1 MPWFKKN
8 LRQWLNRFSLRA
20 CFLTLFFSGYSK
32 KAPGTIGS
40 LVALLLGLPIL
51 IFSANTLFL
60 AAILIGLIAIAQ
72 IDKEEEESK
81 IHDSSYIVI
90 DELVG
95 MWLAMAISGLSLA
108 GVILSFIFFRIY
120 DITKPSLIGKIDK
133 EVKGGLGVVADD
145 ALAGVLAGLSVLLAI
160 NILGF
165 FNIKL

>member
-1 MPWFKKN
+1 MDK
-8 LRQWLNRFSLRA
+8 FSLRA

-60 AAILIGLIAIAQ
+60 GAVFVGLIAITQ
-72 IDKEEEESK
+72 IDKEEEETK
-81 IHDSSYIVI
+81 RHDSSYIVI

-95 MWLAMAISGLSLA
+95 MWLAMAISGLSLV
-108 GVILSFIFFRIY
+108 GVVLSFIFFRIY

-145 ALAGVLAGLSVLLAI
+145 ALAGVLAGLSALLVI
-160 NILGF
+160 NVLGF
-165 FNIKL
+165 FNIKF

>member
-1 MPWFKKN
+1 MNK
-8 LRQWLNRFSLRA
+8 FSLRA

-40 LVALLLGLPIL
+40 LVALLLGLPVL

-60 AAILIGLIAIAQ
+60 GAVLIGLIAIAQ

-95 MWLAMAISGLSLA
+95 MWLAMAISGLSLV
-108 GVILSFIFFRIY
+108 GVVLSFIFFRIY

-145 ALAGVLAGLSVLLAI
+145 ALAGVLAGLSVLLVI

>member
-1 MPWFKKN
+1 MDK
-8 LRQWLNRFSLRA
+8 FSLRA

-60 AAILIGLIAIAQ
+60 AAVLIGLIAIAQ

-133 EVKGGLGVVADD
+133 EIKGGLGVVADD

>member
-1 MPWFKKN
+1 MDK
-8 LRQWLNRFSLRA
+8 FSLRA

-60 AAILIGLIAIAQ
+60 GAIFIGLIAITQ

-81 IHDSSYIVI
+81 RHDSSYIVI

-108 GVILSFIFFRIY
+108 GVVLSFIFFRIY

-145 ALAGVLAGLSVLLAI
+145 ALAGVLAGLSALLVI
-160 NILGF
+160 SILGF
-165 FNIKL
+165 FNIKF

>member
-1 MPWFKKN
+1 M
-8 LRQWLNRFSLRA
+8 
-20 CFLTLFFSGYSK
+20 
-32 KAPGTIGS
+32 
-40 LVALLLGLPIL
+40 LLGLPVL

-60 AAILIGLIAIAQ
+60 GAIFVGLIAITQ
-72 IDKEEEESK
+72 IDKEEEETK
-81 IHDSSYIVI
+81 RHDSSYIVI

-95 MWLAMAISGLSLA
+95 MWLAMAISGLSLV
-108 GVILSFIFFRIY
+108 GVVLSFIFFRIY

-145 ALAGVLAGLSVLLAI
+145 ALAGVLAGLSALLVI

>member
-1 MPWFKKN
+1 MDK
-8 LRQWLNRFSLRA
+8 FSLRA

-40 LVALLLGLPIL
+40 LVALLLGLPVL

-60 AAILIGLIAIAQ
+60 GAIFVGLIAIAQ

-145 ALAGVLAGLSVLLAI
+145 ALAGVLAGLSALLVI
-160 NILGF
+160 HILGF

>member
-1 MPWFKKN
+1 MDKFN
-8 LRQWLNRFSLRA
+8 LRA

-60 AAILIGLIAIAQ
+60 GAIFIGLIAITQ

-108 GVILSFIFFRIY
+108 GVVLSFIFFRIY

-145 ALAGVLAGLSVLLAI
+145 ALAGILAGLSALLVI
-160 NILGF
+160 NVLGF

>member
-1 MPWFKKN
+1 MNK
-8 LRQWLNRFSLRA
+8 FSLRA

-40 LVALLLGLPIL
+40 LVALLLGLPVL

-60 AAILIGLIAIAQ
+60 AAIFIGLIAIAQ

-108 GVILSFIFFRIY
+108 GVVLSFIFFRIY

-145 ALAGVLAGLSVLLAI
+145 ALAGVLAGLSTLLVI

>member
-1 MPWFKKN
+1 M
-8 LRQWLNRFSLRA
+8 
-20 CFLTLFFSGYSK
+20 
-32 KAPGTIGS
+32 
-40 LVALLLGLPIL
+40 LLGLPVL

-72 IDKEEEESK
+72 IDREEEESK

-133 EVKGGLGVVADD
+133 EIKGGLGVVADD

>member
-1 MPWFKKN
+1 MDK
-8 LRQWLNRFSLRA
+8 FSLRA

-60 AAILIGLIAIAQ
+60 GAIFVGLIAITQ
-72 IDKEEEESK
+72 IDKEEEETK
-81 IHDSSYIVI
+81 RHDSSYIVI

-95 MWLAMAISGLSLA
+95 MWLAMAVSGLSLA
-108 GVILSFIFFRIY
+108 SVVLSFIFFRIY
-120 DITKPSLIGKIDK
+120 DITKPSLIGRIDK

-145 ALAGVLAGLSVLLAI
+145 ALAGVLAGLSVLLVI
-160 NILGF
+160 NVLGF

>member
-1 MPWFKKN
+1 M
-8 LRQWLNRFSLRA
+8 
-20 CFLTLFFSGYSK
+20 
-32 KAPGTIGS
+32 
-40 LVALLLGLPIL
+40 LLGLPVL

-60 AAILIGLIAIAQ
+60 ATVLIGLIAIAQ

-81 IHDSSYIVI
+81 IHDNSYIVI

-120 DITKPSLIGKIDK
+120 DITKPSFIGKIDK

>member
-1 MPWFKKN
+1 MNK
-8 LRQWLNRFSLRA
+8 FSLRA

-32 KAPGTIGS
+32 KAPGTVGS
-40 LVALLLGLPIL
+40 LVALLLGLPVL

-60 AAILIGLIAIAQ
+60 AAILIGLIAISQ

>member
-1 MPWFKKN
+1 MDK
-8 LRQWLNRFSLRA
+8 FSLRM

-40 LVALLLGLPIL
+40 LVALLLGLPVL

-60 AAILIGLIAIAQ
+60 GAIFIGLIAIAQ
-72 IDKEEEESK
+72 IDKEEEETK
-81 IHDSSYIVI
+81 RHDSSYIVI

-145 ALAGVLAGLSVLLAI
+145 ALAGVLAGLSALLVI
-160 NILGF
+160 NVLGF

>member
-1 MPWFKKN
+1 MDK
-8 LRQWLNRFSLRA
+8 FSLRA

-40 LVALLLGLPIL
+40 LVALLLGLPVL

-60 AAILIGLIAIAQ
+60 GAIFVGLIAIAQ
-72 IDKEEEESK
+72 IDKEEEETN

-108 GVILSFIFFRIY
+108 GVVLSFIFFRIY

-145 ALAGVLAGLSVLLAI
+145 ALAGVLAGLSALLVI
-160 NILGF
+160 HILGF

>member
-1 MPWFKKN
+1 MDK
-8 LRQWLNRFSLRA
+8 FSLRA

-40 LVALLLGLPIL
+40 LVALLLGLPVL

-60 AAILIGLIAIAQ
+60 GAIFIGLIAIAQ

-108 GVILSFIFFRIY
+108 GVVLSFIFFRIY

-145 ALAGVLAGLSVLLAI
+145 ALAGVLAGLSALLI
-160 NILGF
+160 IHILGI
-165 FNIKL
+165 FNIKF

>member
-1 MPWFKKN
+1 M
-8 LRQWLNRFSLRA
+8 
-20 CFLTLFFSGYSK
+20 
-32 KAPGTIGS
+32 
-40 LVALLLGLPIL
+40 LLGLPVL

-60 AAILIGLIAIAQ
+60 AAVLIGLIAIAQ

-108 GVILSFIFFRIY
+108 GVVLSFIFFRIY
-120 DITKPSLIGKIDK
+120 DITKPSFIGKIDK

-145 ALAGVLAGLSVLLAI
+145 ALAGVLAGLSVLLII

>member
-1 MPWFKKN
+1 MDK
-8 LRQWLNRFSLRA
+8 FSLRA

-60 AAILIGLIAIAQ
+60 AAVFVGLIAIAQ
-72 IDKEEEESK
+72 IDKEEEETK
-81 IHDSSYIVI
+81 RHDSSYIVI

-108 GVILSFIFFRIY
+108 GVVLSFIFFRIY
-120 DITKPSLIGKIDK
+120 DITKPSLIGRIDK

-145 ALAGVLAGLSVLLAI
+145 ALAGVLAGLSVLLVI
-160 NILGF
+160 SVLGF
-165 FNIKL
+165 FNIKF

>member
-1 MPWFKKN
+1 MNK
-8 LRQWLNRFSLRA
+8 FSLRA

-40 LVALLLGLPIL
+40 LVALLLGLPVL

-60 AAILIGLIAIAQ
+60 AAVLIGLIAIAQ

-108 GVILSFIFFRIY
+108 GVVLSFIFFRIY
-120 DITKPSLIGKIDK
+120 DITKPSLIGKIDR

-145 ALAGVLAGLSVLLAI
+145 ALAGVLAGLSVLLII

>member
-1 MPWFKKN
+1 MNK
-8 LRQWLNRFSLRA
+8 FSLRA

-40 LVALLLGLPIL
+40 LVALLLGLPVL

-60 AAILIGLIAIAQ
+60 VAILIGLIAIAQ

-145 ALAGVLAGLSVLLAI
+145 ALAGVLAGLSTLLVI

>member
-1 MPWFKKN
+1 MDK
-8 LRQWLNRFSLRA
+8 FSLRA

-60 AAILIGLIAIAQ
+60 GAVFVGLIAITQ
-72 IDKEEEESK
+72 IDKEEEETK
-81 IHDSSYIVI
+81 RHDSSYIVI

-95 MWLAMAISGLSLA
+95 MWLAMAVSGLSLA

-120 DITKPSLIGKIDK
+120 DITKPSLIGRIDK

-145 ALAGVLAGLSVLLAI
+145 ALAGVLAGLSALLVI
-160 NILGF
+160 SVLGF
-165 FNIKL
+165 FNIKF

>member
-1 MPWFKKN
+1 MNK
-8 LRQWLNRFSLRA
+8 FSLRA

-60 AAILIGLIAIAQ
+60 AAVLIGLIAIAQ

-95 MWLAMAISGLSLA
+95 MWLAMAISGLSLV

-145 ALAGVLAGLSVLLAI
+145 ALAGVLAGLSTLLAI

>member
-1 MPWFKKN
+1 MNK
-8 LRQWLNRFSLRA
+8 FSLRA

-60 AAILIGLIAIAQ
+60 ATILIGLIAITQ

-145 ALAGVLAGLSVLLAI
+145 ALAGVLAGLSALLVI

>member
-1 MPWFKKN
+1 MNK
-8 LRQWLNRFSLRA
+8 FSLRA

-40 LVALLLGLPIL
+40 FVALLLGLPVL

-60 AAILIGLIAIAQ
+60 AAVLIGLIAIAQ

-133 EVKGGLGVVADD
+133 EIKGGLGVVADD
-145 ALAGVLAGLSVLLAI
+145 ALAGVLAGLSVLLII
-160 NILGF
+160 NTLGF

>member
-1 MPWFKKN
+1 M
-8 LRQWLNRFSLRA
+8 
-20 CFLTLFFSGYSK
+20 
-32 KAPGTIGS
+32 
-40 LVALLLGLPIL
+40 LLGLPIL

-60 AAILIGLIAIAQ
+60 GAIFIGLIAIAQ
-72 IDKEEEESK
+72 IDKEEEENK
-81 IHDSSYIVI
+81 RHDSSYIVI

-108 GVILSFIFFRIY
+108 GVVLSFIFFRIY

-145 ALAGVLAGLSVLLAI
+145 ALAGVLAGLSVLLVI
-160 NILGF
+160 HILGF

>member
-1 MPWFKKN
+1 MDK
-8 LRQWLNRFSLRA
+8 FSLRM

-60 AAILIGLIAIAQ
+60 GAIFIGLIAIAQ
-72 IDKEEEESK
+72 IDKEEEETK
-81 IHDSSYIVI
+81 RHDSSYIVI

-108 GVILSFIFFRIY
+108 GVVLSFIFFRIY

-145 ALAGVLAGLSVLLAI
+145 ALAGVLAGLSVLLVI
-160 NILGF
+160 HILGF
-165 FNIKL
+165 FNIKF

>member
-1 MPWFKKN
+1 MDK
-8 LRQWLNRFSLRA
+8 FSLRA

-40 LVALLLGLPIL
+40 LVALLLGLPVL

-60 AAILIGLIAIAQ
+60 GAVFIGLIAITQ

-108 GVILSFIFFRIY
+108 GVVLSFIFFRIY

-145 ALAGVLAGLSVLLAI
+145 ALAGVLAGLSVLLVI
-160 NILGF
+160 NVLGF
-165 FNIKL
+165 FNIKF

>member
-1 MPWFKKN
+1 MDK
-8 LRQWLNRFSLRA
+8 FSLRA

-60 AAILIGLIAIAQ
+60 GAVFVGLIAIAQ
-72 IDKEEEESK
+72 IDKEEEETK
-81 IHDSSYIVI
+81 RHDSSYIVI

-108 GVILSFIFFRIY
+108 GVVLSFIFFRIY
-120 DITKPSLIGKIDK
+120 DITKPSLIGRIDK

-145 ALAGVLAGLSVLLAI
+145 ALAGVLAGLSALLVI
-160 NILGF
+160 HILGF

>member
-1 MPWFKKN
+1 MGK
-8 LRQWLNRFSLRA
+8 FSLRA

-40 LVALLLGLPIL
+40 LVALLLGLPVL

-60 AAILIGLIAIAQ
+60 GAIFVGLIAIAQ
-72 IDKEEEESK
+72 IDKEEEETK
-81 IHDSSYIVI
+81 RHDSSYIVI

-145 ALAGVLAGLSVLLAI
+145 ALAGVLAGLSALLVI
-160 NILGF
+160 SILGF

>member
-1 MPWFKKN
+1 MDK
-8 LRQWLNRFSLRA
+8 FSLRA

-40 LVALLLGLPIL
+40 LVALLLGLPVL

-60 AAILIGLIAIAQ
+60 AAVLIGLIAIAQ

-133 EVKGGLGVVADD
+133 EIKGGLGVVADD
-145 ALAGVLAGLSVLLAI
+145 ALAGVLAGLSALLAI
-160 NILGF
+160 HILEF

>member
-1 MPWFKKN
+1 MNK
-8 LRQWLNRFSLRA
+8 FSLRA

-60 AAILIGLIAIAQ
+60 GAIFIGLIAIAQ
-72 IDKEEEESK
+72 IDKEEEETK
-81 IHDSSYIVI
+81 RHDSSYIVI

-108 GVILSFIFFRIY
+108 GVVLSFIFFRVY
-120 DITKPSLIGKIDK
+120 DITKPSLIGRIDK

-145 ALAGVLAGLSVLLAI
+145 ALAGVLAGLSALLVI
-160 NILGF
+160 HILGF
-165 FNIKL
+165 FNIKF

>member
-1 MPWFKKN
+1 M
-8 LRQWLNRFSLRA
+8 
-20 CFLTLFFSGYSK
+20 
-32 KAPGTIGS
+32 
-40 LVALLLGLPIL
+40 LLGLPIL

-60 AAILIGLIAIAQ
+60 GAVFIGLIAITQ
-72 IDKEEEESK
+72 IDKEEEETK
-81 IHDSSYIVI
+81 RHDSSHIVI

-108 GVILSFIFFRIY
+108 GVVLSFIFFRVY

-145 ALAGVLAGLSVLLAI
+145 ALAGILAGLSALLVI
-160 NILGF
+160 HILGF

>member
-1 MPWFKKN
+1 MDK
-8 LRQWLNRFSLRA
+8 FSLRT

-60 AAILIGLIAIAQ
+60 GAIFVGLIAIAQ
-72 IDKEEEESK
+72 IDKEEEETK
-81 IHDSSYIVI
+81 RHDSSYIVI

-108 GVILSFIFFRIY
+108 GVVLSFIFFRIY

-133 EVKGGLGVVADD
+133 EIKGGLGVVADD
-145 ALAGVLAGLSVLLAI
+145 ALAGVLAGLSALLVI
-160 NILGF
+160 NVLGF

>member
-1 MPWFKKN
+1 MDK
-8 LRQWLNRFSLRA
+8 FSLRT

-40 LVALLLGLPIL
+40 LVALLLGLPVL

-60 AAILIGLIAIAQ
+60 GAIFIGLIAIAQ

-145 ALAGVLAGLSVLLAI
+145 ALAGVLAGLSALLVI
-160 NILGF
+160 SVLGF
-165 FNIKL
+165 FNIKF

>member
-1 MPWFKKN
+1 MDK
-8 LRQWLNRFSLRA
+8 FSLRA

-60 AAILIGLIAIAQ
+60 GAIFVGLVAIAQ
-72 IDKEEEESK
+72 IDKEEEETK
-81 IHDSSYIVI
+81 RHDSSHIVI

-95 MWLAMAISGLSLA
+95 MWLAMAIGGLSLA
-108 GVILSFIFFRIY
+108 GVVLSFIFFRIY

-145 ALAGVLAGLSVLLAI
+145 ALAGVLAGLSALLVI
-160 NILGF
+160 HILGF
-165 FNIKL
+165 FNIKF

>member
-1 MPWFKKN
+1 MDK
-8 LRQWLNRFSLRA
+8 FSLRA

-60 AAILIGLIAIAQ
+60 GAIFVGLIAIAQ
-72 IDKEEEESK
+72 IDKEEEK
-81 IHDSSYIVI
+81 TKRHDSSYIVI

-108 GVILSFIFFRIY
+108 GVVLSFIFFRIY

-145 ALAGVLAGLSVLLAI
+145 ALAGVLAGLSALLVI
-160 NILGF
+160 NVLGF
-165 FNIKL
+165 FNIKF

>member
-1 MPWFKKN
+1 MDK
-8 LRQWLNRFSLRA
+8 FSLRA

-60 AAILIGLIAIAQ
+60 GAVFVGLIAIAQ
-72 IDKEEEESK
+72 IDKEEEETK
-81 IHDSSYIVI
+81 RHDSSYIVI

-108 GVILSFIFFRIY
+108 GVVLSFIFFRIY

-145 ALAGVLAGLSVLLAI
+145 ALAGVLAGLSVLLVI
-160 NILGF
+160 SILGF
-165 FNIKL
+165 FNIKF

>member
-1 MPWFKKN
+1 MDK
-8 LRQWLNRFSLRA
+8 FSLRA

-40 LVALLLGLPIL
+40 LVALLLGLPVL
-51 IFSANTLFL
+51 AFSANTLFL
-60 AAILIGLIAIAQ
+60 GAIFVGLIAIAQ
-72 IDKEEEESK
+72 IDKEEEETK
-81 IHDSSYIVI
+81 RHDSSYIVI

-108 GVILSFIFFRIY
+108 GVVLSFIFFRIY

-145 ALAGVLAGLSVLLAI
+145 ALAGVLAGLSVLLVI
-160 NILGF
+160 SVLGF
-165 FNIKL
+165 FNIKF

>member
-1 MPWFKKN
+1 MDK
-8 LRQWLNRFSLRA
+8 FSLRA

-60 AAILIGLIAIAQ
+60 GAIFVGLIAITQ
-72 IDKEEEESK
+72 IDKEEEETK
-81 IHDSSYIVI
+81 RHDSSYIVI

-108 GVILSFIFFRIY
+108 GVVLSFIFFRIY

-145 ALAGVLAGLSVLLAI
+145 VLAGVLAGLSALLVI
-160 NILGF
+160 HILGF
-165 FNIKL
+165 FNIKF

>member
-1 MPWFKKN
+1 MDK
-8 LRQWLNRFSLRA
+8 FSLRA

-40 LVALLLGLPIL
+40 LVALLLGLPVL

-60 AAILIGLIAIAQ
+60 AAVFIGLIAIAQ

-108 GVILSFIFFRIY
+108 GVVLSFIFFRIY

-133 EVKGGLGVVADD
+133 EIKGGLGVVADD
-145 ALAGVLAGLSVLLAI
+145 ALAGVLAGLSALLVI

>member
-1 MPWFKKN
+1 MDK
-8 LRQWLNRFSLRA
+8 FSLRA

-40 LVALLLGLPIL
+40 LVALLLGLPVL

-60 AAILIGLIAIAQ
+60 GAIFIGLIAITQ

-81 IHDSSYIVI
+81 IHDSSHIVI

-95 MWLAMAISGLSLA
+95 MWLAMAISGLSLV
-108 GVILSFIFFRIY
+108 GVVLSFIFFRIY

-145 ALAGVLAGLSVLLAI
+145 ALAGVLAGLSALLVI
-160 NILGF
+160 HILGF